1 MWRIAGHEEAVTF
14 LEKSIEKDMLSH
26 AYLLIGPSQVG
37 KMTLAMNLACAVN
50 CLESR
55 SSSPCGEC
63 TQCYRIFAGQHPDIQ
78 IIKTEAGSRTINLEQ
93 VRDIQHSAMFKPYE
107 GKYRVFI
114 FEEASSLNDEA
125 SNNIL
130 KLLEEPPESVL
141 FILLTSQWQSIL
153 PTISSRCHWIRLN
166 TLATGTITEEIQ
178 RVFDIP
184 SEEAEGMARLSN
196 GRIGWALNAS
206 GDPKIMKDYIASLD
220 RMSSILN
227 DNLEDK
233 FAYAEEMAALYLKDR
248 NKAFEQLNTAVSWW
262 RDLMVLKN
270 GDREFV
276 SNMSALESLDYHATW
291 VSSSQMVESIN
302 NILETIDYM
311 EANVNPR
318 LALECLMLSLPRRR

>member
-1 MWRIAGHEEAVTF
+1 MWRVAGHEEAVTL

-26 AYLLIGPSQVG
+26 AYLFVGPSQVG

-55 SSSPCGEC
+55 FSRPCGEC
-63 TQCYRIFAGQHPDIQ
+63 TQCYRIFAGQHPDVQ
-78 IIKTEAGSRTINLEQ
+78 IIETEASSRTINLEQ
-93 VRDIQHSAMFKPYE
+93 VKDIQHSAMFKPYE

-114 FEEASSLNDEA
+114 VEEASSLNDEA

-141 FILLTSQWQSIL
+141 FILLTSQGQFVL
-153 PTISSRCHWIRLN
+153 PTISSRCHWIKLN
-166 TLATGTITEEIQ
+166 ILSACTITREIQ
-178 RVFDIP
+178 RIFDIP
-184 SEEAEGMARLSN
+184 SEEAEGLARLSN
-196 GRIGWALNAS
+196 GRIGWALKAA
-206 GDPKIMKDYIASLD
+206 GDPQIMKDYIVSLD
-220 RMSSILN
+220 RMAAILD
-227 DNLEDK
+227 DNLEDR
-233 FAYAEEMAALYLKDR
+233 FAYAEEMAILYLRDR
-248 NKAFEQLNTAVSWW
+248 NKALEQLNTSVSWW

-276 SNMSALESLDYHATW
+276 SNMPALEALDYHASW

-302 NILETIDYM
+302 KTLETLDYM
-311 EANVNPR
+311 ESNVNPR